1 MDRKMTG
8 KMGEDAACRYLEAR
22 GQRILARNWRSG
34 HLELDIVSYDGAGLH
49 FVEVKTRVAPLT
61 ADPQEN
67 VGHDKRQRMIRAAH
81 AYLNDGKTLH
91 PGDQEIF
98 FDVVSVV
105 LDGEEKQ
112 LEYFPQ
118 AFIPIYV

>member
-1 MDRKMTG
+1 MDRKTTG

-22 GQRILARNWRSG
+22 GQQILERNWRSG

-49 FVEVKTRVAPLT
+49 FVEVKTRVAPLA
-61 ADPQEN
+61 ADPQES
-67 VGHDKRQRMIRAAH
+67 VRRDKRRRMVNAAR
-81 AYLNDGKTLH
+81 AYLADEKTLH
-91 PGDQEIF
+91 RTDMEVF

-105 LDGEEKQ
+105 LDTPDIHI
-112 LEYFPQ
+112 EYFPQ